1 MIPTGRQ
8 LSIQHGDLAAVVTE
22 LGASLRELTWRG
34 RPLVVGFGRDELPI
48 GYQGAVLAPWPNRI
62 ADGRY
67 EFAGQ
72 PRQLDLTEPDR
83 LNALHGL
90 VIWSPWRVD
99 TLDRASVR
107 LSHRLWPHPG
117 YPFVLD
123 LEVGYRLGDNGLTFT
138 LAATNAGDAAAPYGG
153 SFHPYLVAADGDVDS
168 WTVQSPAASY
178 LTVDPDRLLPRDV
191 VPVRRGRDER
201 AFDFRA
207 PTSLRGVEVDHAFTD
222 IAFTD
227 DDSAELTLFDRG
239 GQGVRMSWDRRC
251 PWLQLCIPGAQR
263 PQLHRKALAVEPMT
277 CPPDAFNSGVDLVV
291 LQPGQS
297 HSLELTIGAIG

>member
-8 LSIQHGDLAAVVTE
+8 LSIQHGDFAAGVTE
-22 LGASLRELTWRG
+22 LGASLRELSWRG
-34 RPLVVGFGRDELPI
+34 RPLVVGFGPDELPI

-123 LEVGYRLGDNGLTFT
+123 LEVGYRLTDNGLTFT
-138 LAATNAGDAAAPYGG
+138 LTATNAGDTAAPYGG
-153 SFHPYLVAADGDVDS
+153 SFHPYLVAGDGDVDR
-168 WTVQSPAASY
+168 WTVQSPAGKY
-178 LTVDPDRLLPRDV
+178 LTVDPDRLLPGQV
-191 VPVRRGRDER
+191 APVSS
-201 AFDFRA
+201 FDFRR
-207 PTSLRGVEVDHAFTD
+207 PTSLNGVEVDHAFTD
-222 IAFTD
+222 IDFD
-227 DDSAELTLFDRG
+227 DRGSAELTLIDQS
-239 GQGVRMSWDRRC
+239 GQGVRMTWDRRC
-251 PWLQLCIPGAQR
+251 PWLQLCIPGPQR
-263 PQLHRKALAVEPMT
+263 PAMHRKALAVEPMT

-291 LQPGQS
+291 LQPGRS